1 MIVDYL
7 ENWRIEDEAEKILQK
22 AKSLGFYYNNKT
34 TPLDQIAE
42 IILDCN
48 IIYEDLDQYQ
58 YGLLGIAD
66 YRNL

>member
-22 AKSLGFYYNNKT
+22 AKSLGFYDNNKT

-42 IILDCN
+42 IIFIDA
-48 IIYEDLDQYQ
+48 YQ
-58 YGLLGIAD
+58 I
-66 YRNL
+66 